1 MRMSLAQRVLMT
13 WLFTLLFLI
22 VLVLKLDDKAP
33 WNWFLI
39 FIPLWIFDA
48 ILFILLIVKV
58 IGRCK
63 SGDGRNG
70 THLRPEVWHLCA
82 LLFKLGFQLAV
93 CARLEQFVHL
103 KLSFLLIPLWFLL
116 IGAVVDLGYNIYSM
130 RQD

>member
-33 WNWFLI
+33 WNWNLI
-39 FIPLWIFDA
+39 FIPLWIFDT
-48 ILFILLIVKV
+48 ILLMMLIVKI

-63 SGDGRNG
+63 SGYDRNG
-70 THLRPEVWHLCA
+70 NNLKKEVWYLCA
-82 LLFKLGFQLAV
+82 MLLKFGFLLAL
-93 CARLEQFVHL
+93 CARLEHFAQMKLIFV
-103 KLSFLLIPLWFLL
+103 FIPLWLLL
-116 IGAVVDLGYNIYSM
+116 IGAVVDLAYNIYSM